1 MPRPIKAQTPPS
13 ATIEITVYATPKH
26 VRAAAASAQ
35 PSPASSPMRR
45 LPTQMSPEG
54 DRTAVEEFDQD
65 LPAAVRSGAR
75 SAGVRGGGVGVGGTS
90 GGGGGI
96 GAGVSAAA
104 SGAGQG
110 AGSSQPGGSAT
121 TATAAAAAAAAAAAV
136 AAIQRSTTPLG
147 SGRRQLQQTLSFM
160 VRRISAAIVAAPAE
174 EVRTPERSGR
184 SGGRTAVQG
193 KSSDH
198 VSHVSVV
205 RRGTGRR
212 WRRGWAQLG
221 GWVGRGGVE
230 WAGQVGRQGSG
241 TGQVHLLGG
250 GGVAGSSLGVGR
262 PGWGWEGRA
271 GWVFWGRTAVYD
283 KFSKQFLDVVVAVG
297 GAGFGLA
304 PRMGLGVTLNLRPL
318 GCRE

>member
-1 MPRPIKAQTPPS
+1 MPRPIKPQTPPS

-45 LPTQMSPEG
+45 LPTHMSPEG
-54 DRTAVEEFDQD
+54 GKTAVEEFDQD
-65 LPAAVRSGAR
+65 LPAAARSGAR
-75 SAGVRGGGVGVGGTS
+75 SAGVGGGGGGVGGTS

-110 AGSSQPGGSAT
+110 AGSSQPGGS
-121 TATAAAAAAAAAAAV
+121 TATATAAAAAAAAAV

-174 EVRTPERSGR
+174 EARTPERSGR

-198 VSHVSVV
+198 VSHVS
-205 RRGTGRR
+205 
-212 WRRGWAQLG
+212 AI
-221 GWVGRGGVE
+221 GRGVVGGDTCRVQQGIGGRADAGR
-230 WAGQVGRQGSG
+230 AGQVRRQDGG
-241 TGQVHLLGG
+241 TG
-250 GGVAGSSLGVGR
+250 
-262 PGWGWEGRA
+262 
-271 GWVFWGRTAVYD
+271 
-283 KFSKQFLDVVVAVG
+283 
-297 GAGFGLA
+297 
-304 PRMGLGVTLNLRPL
+304 
-318 GCRE
+318 